1 MKKQDFKK
9 EKFGNDFLSKT
20 ILYGMFLE
28 MSLFAGAI
36 IAGIS
41 FLFGGNGNT
50 ILVILDIFLMLIIF
64 YAVILFILYVIKL
77 NKDKKEKIKINTM
90 ALRRKGIKELTL
102 GSLIFG
108 IIIAMTFVPNMG
120 YITVA
125 GIAITII
132 HIPVLIGAALLGW
145 KWGLFF
151 GTIFGIGSFIQA
163 FTYITTNAPFT
174 NPLVSILPRMIFGLV
189 AGLVFQLVKAYISK
203 QKKNN
208 VINYGL
214 IYPLTYGVLTVFHSF
229 LVLFILY
236 FVTKAG
242 WYYRANEFVFAN
254 IGEIIVT
261 VLAFNS
267 ILEFIIAL
275 IVCSPINLAIDN
287 VRLQS
292 QFDD

>member
-28 MSLFAGAI
+28 MALFAGAI

-145 KWGLFF
+145 KWGLFLEQF
-151 GTIFGIGSFIQA
+151 LE
-163 FTYITTNAPFT
+163 
-174 NPLVSILPRMIFGLV
+174 LV
-189 AGLVFQLVKAYISK
+189 
-203 QKKNN
+203 
-208 VINYGL
+208 
-214 IYPLTYGVLTVFHSF
+214 HSF
-229 LVLFILY
+229 KHSPTLLQTLRLLIL
-236 FVTKAG
+236 
-242 WYYRANEFVFAN
+242 
-254 IGEIIVT
+254 
-261 VLAFNS
+261 
-267 ILEFIIAL
+267 
-275 IVCSPINLAIDN
+275 
-287 VRLQS
+287 
-292 QFDD
+292 